1 MNKPTKPNI
10 TIPESFAAN
19 GVKADFDNNKI
30 LNGFDRI
37 QPDVLAG
44 DNLNKFIDDTYKA
57 SNYAL
62 DLGDYADEIDAA
74 KVNKTGD
81 TMTGALKIEM
91 VTPNQY
97 FKSTNMAINDSTAA
111 TVAYTSFF
119 DKNDNPFG
127 VIGLNHQPTI
137 GNYFTINPRDESGV
151 AMTQPF
157 LVGRG
162 SEGDFCSL
170 PMATTTP
177 TATSTARPNLISAVV
192 ANYRNGNTWYIKFSD
207 NFKIQG
213 GYVTQTGDGSVT
225 LPLTLG
231 ALFAGVSTQVNHIS
245 NNGGARICQPSGT
258 GFLYN
263 SPSPFYWVVYGW

>member
-1 MNKPTKPNI
+1 MAYEKNI
-10 TIPESFAAN
+10 WVDRQ
-19 GVKADFDNNKI
+19 GVTRYFET
-30 LNGFDRI
+30 
-37 QPDVLAG
+37 V
-44 DNLNKFIDDTYKA
+44 DDDG
-57 SNYAL
+57 AL
-62 DLGDYADEIDAA
+62 IFTPDYAQVTEIGTPVNADNMNHIEEGIAENSQLLTQ
-74 KVNKTGD
+74 KVSKTGD
-81 TMTGALKIEM
+81 TMTGALTIEM
-91 VTPNQY
+91 VTPHQV
-97 FKSTNMAINDSTAA
+97 FKSTNMTINDSTAA
-111 TVAYTSFF
+111 TVAYTSFL

-127 VIGLNHQPTI
+127 GIALIHQPTI

-162 SEGDFCSL
+162 SDGDFCSL

-177 TATSTARPNLISAVV
+177 TATSTARPSLISAVV

-225 LPLTLG
+225 LPLTLD
-231 ALFAGVSTQVNHIS
+231 ALFAGVSTQVNHIL
-245 NNGGARICQPSGT
+245 NNGGARICNPRGT
-258 GFLYN
+258 GFDYN